1 MKRTLF
7 SVLFTL
13 FAVAIFSQ
21 DAEWTSSVMGPHM
34 KAEVYF
40 PGWHGYNA
48 SENIQWPPVGDTI
61 PAEWLKRAAPKDP
74 TVLVSYTIK
83 RNWGGYITGA
93 VAFQTNC
100 FQVATDQNPIP
111 PSCLLDRLVSE
122 LTARNLL
129 KGANLAKPYRDY
141 VEVTGWLVLN
151 RDIVLSTKDSRWN
164 APVKE

>member
-1 MKRTLF
+1 MKRTIFSLF
-7 SVLFTL
+7 FAL
-13 FAVAIFSQ
+13 FAVAIFAQ
-21 DAEWTSSVMGPHM
+21 APD
-34 KAEVYF
+34 
-40 PGWHGYNA
+40 
-48 SENIQWPPVGDTI
+48 
-61 PAEWLKRAAPKDP
+61 AAPKDP

-122 LTARNLL
+122 LTARGLL
-129 KGANLAKPYRDY
+129 KGANLNSRRDY
-141 VEVTGWLVLN
+141 VEITCYIFLN

>member
-21 DAEWTSSVMGPHM
+21 DTEWTSPVMGPHV

-40 PGWHGYNA
+40 PGWHGYDA
-48 SENIQWPPVGDTI
+48 SEDIQWPPNFIADTSRSFT
-61 PAEWLKRAAPKDP
+61 LAAPKDP

-83 RNWGGYITGA
+83 RNWGGYLSGA

-100 FQVATDQNPIP
+100 FTISSDQNPIP

-141 VEVTGWLVLN
+141 VEVTGWTILN

>member
-7 SVLFTL
+7 SVFFAI
-13 FAVAIFSQ
+13 FAVAIFAQ
-21 DAEWTSSVMGPHM
+21 TPEA
-34 KAEVYF
+34 YF
-40 PGWHGYNA
+40 PAQHGYITA
-48 SENIQWPPVGDTI
+48 DSGRWTLIDDTGSAVYAVI
-61 PAEWLKRAAPKDP
+61 APKDP

-100 FQVATDQNPIP
+100 FTISSDQNPIP

-141 VEVTGWLVLN
+141 VEVTGWTILN

-164 APVKE
+164 ETVKE